1 MIARRTKPRARIAL
15 NFYLMTLASVIS
27 VAVFVACVFQTF
39 VMGRD
44 YQMTL
49 TQGVVNSFASKISE
63 LAYADD
69 VMWRFQEE
77 RIAALF
83 EHVKGESNTG
93 GHEWSVSVETADGAS
108 VFQRHAEPAFLQTS
122 AHGDI
127 RVGAELIGH
136 VYLTSEDYELAASL
150 MRQGSIALTISLS
163 IFILLLTIPFRALR
177 KRDLELQVALREA
190 QEGNRSKREFISTVS
205 HELRTPLTSI
215 KGSLDLLGSGLIGDF
230 GPLAQRSIDIAVR
243 NSTLLGMLV
252 NDILDYEKLDAGK
265 MAIDPIVD
273 DIVSVV
279 GNAVEVFGTYGAA
292 RQIKVRSIGNN
303 GPMLY
308 LIDTKRI
315 TQVLGNLIS
324 NAVKF
329 SPPNEV
335 VTVSVCEVDGWVR
348 VAVKDNGC
356 GVPEKD
362 RKIIFEAF
370 SQGDSSDTRSYGGT
384 GLGLTISQAIV
395 EKHGGQIHLTQNN
408 EKGSTFYFDLP
419 RVECLRT
426 PQAPQAVKVAA

>member
-1 MIARRTKPRARIAL
+1 MNARRTKPRVRIAL

-27 VAVFVACVFQTF
+27 IAVFVACVFQTF
-39 VMGRD
+39 VMGRA

-49 TQGVVNSFASKISE
+49 TQGVANSFASKISE

-69 VMWRFQEE
+69 VMWSFQEE

-83 EHVKGESNTG
+83 EHVKGESSTSGN
-93 GHEWSVSVETADGAS
+93 EWSVSVETDDGTS
-108 VFQRHAEPAFLQTS
+108 VFQGHAEPAFLQTS
-122 AHGDI
+122 THSDI
-127 RVGAELIGH
+127 RVGSELIGH
-136 VYLTSEDYELAASL
+136 VYLTNEDYQLAASL
-150 MRQGSIALTISLS
+150 MQQGSIALTISLS

-177 KRDLELQVALREA
+177 KRDLDLQVALREA

-215 KGSLDLLGSGLIGDF
+215 KGSLDLLGSGLIGEF
-230 GPLAQRSIDIAVR
+230 GPLAKRSIDIAVR

-265 MAIDPIVD
+265 MAIEPILD
-273 DIVSVV
+273 DIISVV

-292 RQIKVRSIGNN
+292 RQIKVVSIGNN
-303 GPMLY
+303 GPMLS

-335 VTVSVCEVDGWVR
+335 VAVSVSEVDGWVR

-395 EKHGGQIHLTQNN
+395 EKHGGQIHLAQNDDT
-408 EKGSTFYFDLP
+408 GSTFYFDLP
-419 RVECLRT
+419 KVDYLT
-426 PQAPQAVKVAA
+426 VPQVPNAVKEAA

>member
-1 MIARRTKPRARIAL
+1 M
-15 NFYLMTLASVIS
+15 
-27 VAVFVACVFQTF
+27 
-39 VMGRD
+39 
-44 YQMTL
+44 
-49 TQGVVNSFASKISE
+49 
-63 LAYADD
+63 
-69 VMWRFQEE
+69 
-77 RIAALF
+77 
-83 EHVKGESNTG
+83 
-93 GHEWSVSVETADGAS
+93 
-108 VFQRHAEPAFLQTS
+108 FQRYAEPAFLQTS
-122 AHGDI
+122 THSDI
-127 RVGAELIGH
+127 SVGSELIGH
-136 VYLTSEDYELAASL
+136 VYLTNEDYQLAASL
-150 MRQGSIALTISLS
+150 MQQGSIALTISLS

-177 KRDLELQVALREA
+177 KRDLDLQVALREA

-215 KGSLDLLGSGLIGDF
+215 KGSLDLLGSGLIGEF
-230 GPLAQRSIDIAVR
+230 GPLAKRSIDIAVR

-265 MAIDPIVD
+265 MAIEPILD
-273 DIVSVV
+273 DIISVV

-292 RQIKVRSIGNN
+292 RQIKVVSIGNN
-303 GPMLY
+303 GPMLS

-329 SPPNEV
+329 SPSNEV
-335 VTVSVCEVDGWVR
+335 VTVSVSEVDGWVR

-395 EKHGGQIHLTQNN
+395 EKHGGQIHLAQNDDT
-408 EKGSTFYFDLP
+408 GSTFYFDLP
-419 RVECLRT
+419 KVDYLT
-426 PQAPQAVKVAA
+426 VPQVPNAVKEAA

>member
-1 MIARRTKPRARIAL
+1 
-15 NFYLMTLASVIS
+15 
-27 VAVFVACVFQTF
+27 
-39 VMGRD
+39 
-44 YQMTL
+44 
-49 TQGVVNSFASKISE
+49 
-63 LAYADD
+63 
-69 VMWRFQEE
+69 
-77 RIAALF
+77 
-83 EHVKGESNTG
+83 
-93 GHEWSVSVETADGAS
+93 
-108 VFQRHAEPAFLQTS
+108 
-122 AHGDI
+122 
-127 RVGAELIGH
+127 
-136 VYLTSEDYELAASL
+136 
-150 MRQGSIALTISLS
+150 
-163 IFILLLTIPFRALR
+163 
-177 KRDLELQVALREA
+177 
-190 QEGNRSKREFISTVS
+190 
-205 HELRTPLTSI
+205 
-215 KGSLDLLGSGLIGDF
+215 
-230 GPLAQRSIDIAVR
+230 
-243 NSTLLGMLV
+243 MLC
-252 NDILDYEKLDAGK
+252 
-265 MAIDPIVD
+265 
-273 DIVSVV
+273 
-279 GNAVEVFGTYGAA
+279 
-292 RQIKVRSIGNN
+292 
-303 GPMLY
+303 

-395 EKHGGQIHLTQNN
+395 EKHGGQIHLAQNN